1 MGSVTQEYSKTSRM
15 KAVICLVLL
24 AVCISLSTASSY
36 TYTLATSY
44 ELLGKY
50 DCKNNNIKYVK
61 DTTLEKCQLLC
72 DGLTDCKAVMMVPGK
87 KYCYLKKSGCLQHK
101 ISNHICQL
109 YEKTVTTYT
118 GYKSL
123 GKYDCKNNNIKY
135 VSHTT
140 LAKCQELC
148 DGNTDCK
155 AVMMV
160 PGKKYCYL
168 KKSGSLQHKISNHI
182 CQLYEKEETT
192 YSYTAPTYSMLG
204 KYDCKNN
211 NLKYL
216 SGTTLEKCQE
226 KCNSLTDCAAVM
238 MVPSKKYCY
247 LKKSGCLQHKIS
259 NHICKLYQKGF

>member
-44 ELLGKY
+44 EWLGKY

-109 YEKTVTTYT
+109 YEK
-118 GYKSL
+118 
-123 GKYDCKNNNIKY
+123 
-135 VSHTT
+135 
-140 LAKCQELC
+140 
-148 DGNTDCK
+148 
-155 AVMMV
+155 
-160 PGKKYCYL
+160 
-168 KKSGSLQHKISNHI
+168 
-182 CQLYEKEETT
+182 EETT
-192 YSYTAPTYSMLG
+192 YSYTVPTYSMLG

-238 MVPSKKYCY
+238 MVPSKKI
-247 LKKSGCLQHKIS
+247 LLFEKEWLPTT
-259 NHICKLYQKGF
+259 